1 MSDLDFMGNLSN
13 QSLKWE
19 YARDSRWKHIP
30 IYHRHELSLIIAAN
44 QYLSSIYKRS
54 CLGFSCAANKVF
66 LTFKPASRFVR
77 SSCLRSHQLRA
88 SFEPRCPSRCR
99 TLRAPWSKCH
109 CCRGDPIRSAPSS
122 LLVGLEV
129 CRPGSWLFGIVALS
143 FAFLYPQLH
152 QHLKGLGWCL
162 AV

>member
-1 MSDLDFMGNLSN
+1 MSDLDFIGNISN

-77 SSCLRSHQLRA
+77 CSCLRSHQLRA
-88 SFEPRCPSRCR
+88 SAEPRCPSRCH

-143 FAFLYPQLH
+143 LAFLHPQHH
-152 QHLKGLGWCL
+152 QHLRELGMIL

>member
-1 MSDLDFMGNLSN
+1 MSDLDFIGNISN

-77 SSCLRSHQLRA
+77 FSCLRSHQLRA
-88 SFEPRCPSRCR
+88 SAEPRCPSRCR

-143 FAFLYPQLH
+143 LAFLHPQLH